1 KQQRKSKSSSQVQAK
16 HSLELFFIFCRNFC
30 AFLSANFLLS
40 HSLCSL
46 AGLPLCEGGGPPLP
60 SNNPVTRRRTLI
72 VTNGSLL
79 KNAELT
85 AQLSSPDLTFEDQRC
100 YAVAKGISSSRRDRL
115 MQLRDCSNSDSEA
128 SQGESSPDQLKALET
143 RLEEVQTRMRQ
154 LEAISQERRDR
165 RSSFAQGRELL
176 SVAKQCYAERMKEL
190 ANERKQTELLLED
203 ARSSV
208 QALEEQLEQLR
219 QSPSPLD
226 EADYHQSLK
235 VIEKKLEAQQKV
247 FEDLEFMD
255 LEQQARADEEREQL
269 FRQLVSHQAG
279 LIAEFRSVAAESSA
293 DRAGGPDGENVD
305 GATAG
310 TDDAELQKLRAE
322 REQLLDAIE
331 LERRRRLL
339 TAQSADCGL
348 AIDNGDEAVAADE
361 SSDSS
366 RLGDFSQQ
374 GGLRQRQL
382 SQGRAQSSSQ
392 FRSAGRPLQ
401 HALSEDSLPSGFSQ
415 GPSMKILSQL
425 GEQVRQRRRAQSSV
439 AKVGLQTPQVS
450 DTYEN
455 ASSSYELLLTSEADV
470 TSSGGAMTV
479 SEPAAAETGMLR
491 SGRQFEQGGS
501 GCSSGSRPDSAGHSY
516 DGGNQ
521 EASTGATALKEEESG
536 NSRKS
541 RPLTHYLPVSDPNF
555 DLRGHLI
562 GLGHPLEGLHVQV
575 GVATSRCY
583 GYLAIPAGKFRPW
596 KRRWFVLDRYRKT
609 LAYYADSTEA
619 RVKSFISF
627 CDIIDAY
634 TDRFC
639 CGSGGGGSSGSRKRQ
654 SDSTFCIGTVDKKR
668 GIIRCLAPS
677 PEAMRVWLDSVIISA
692 EGYLL
697 MLQDRRA

>member
-1 KQQRKSKSSSQVQAK
+1 WPASR
-16 HSLELFFIFCRNFC
+16 C
-30 AFLSANFLLS
+30 ARVA
-40 HSLCSL
+40 
-46 AGLPLCEGGGPPLP
+46 AAPLP

-100 YAVAKGISSSRRDRL
+100 YA
-115 MQLRDCSNSDSEA
+115 LRDCSNSDSEA

-190 ANERKQTELLLED
+190 ANERKQSYSWKMRGHLCRLWK
-203 ARSSV
+203 SSWSSC
-208 QALEEQLEQLR
+208 A

-269 FRQLVSHQAG
+269 FRQL
-279 LIAEFRSVAAESSA
+279 RRAESSA

-322 REQLLDAIE
+322 AEQLLDAIE

-415 GPSMKILSQL
+415 LRIALDERSG
-425 GEQVRQRRRAQSSV
+425 RH
-439 AKVGLQTPQVS
+439 
-450 DTYEN
+450 
-455 ASSSYELLLTSEADV
+455 
-470 TSSGGAMTV
+470 SSGGAMT
-479 SEPAAAETGMLR
+479 EPAAAETGMLR
-491 SGRQFEQGGS
+491 SGRQFEQGAAAAAAVA
-501 GCSSGSRPDSAGHSY
+501 D
-516 DGGNQ
+516 Q
-521 EASTGATALKEEESG
+521 TA
-536 NSRKS
+536 
-541 RPLTHYLPVSDPNF
+541 
-555 DLRGHLI
+555 
-562 GLGHPLEGLHVQV
+562 
-575 GVATSRCY
+575 
-583 GYLAIPAGKFRPW
+583 LAIP
-596 KRRWFVLDRYRKT
+596 T
-609 LAYYADSTEA
+609 TEA
-619 RVKSFISF
+619 I
-627 CDIIDAY
+627 
-634 TDRFC
+634 
-639 CGSGGGGSSGSRKRQ
+639 
-654 SDSTFCIGTVDKKR
+654 KKR
-668 GIIRCLAPS
+668 PREHPRS
-677 PEAMRVWLDSVIISA
+677 
-692 EGYLL
+692 
-697 MLQDRRA
+697 RRRSLEKQK